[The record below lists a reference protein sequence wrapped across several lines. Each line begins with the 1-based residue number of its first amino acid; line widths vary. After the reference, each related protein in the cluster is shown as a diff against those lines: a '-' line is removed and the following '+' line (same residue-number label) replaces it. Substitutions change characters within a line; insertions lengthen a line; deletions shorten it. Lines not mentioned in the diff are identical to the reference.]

1 MATMHQ
7 SLEPVSLEDR
17 KTKKPLL
24 AVVKQREAWLF
35 LLPMLVVLG
44 GVALWPLL
52 RTFYFSFTDASLTSP
67 ESAQF
72 IGLENY
78 YFLVTDPS
86 WWKSV
91 SNTLYFA
98 VVSVSLE
105 TVLGLGIALILNAN
119 MPTKGL
125 MRAVVL
131 VPWAIPTIVS
141 ARMWEW
147 MFHDQ
152 FGVVNHILLS
162 LGVISEKIA
171 WTADPNWSMS
181 AIIFVDVWKTTPF
194 MTLLILA
201 GLQLLPKEVYEAA
214 KVDNVSAWHRFVY
227 ITLPLLKPA
236 ILVAVV
242 FRLLDALRMFDLA
255 YVLTSSSESTMTM
268 SVYARKQLVD
278 FQDMGYG
285 SAASTL
291 LFFIVALVT
300 VVYLY
305 LSKTRTSR
313 SE

>member
-1 MATMHQ
+1 MTTVNQ
-7 SLEPVSLEDR
+7 SIEPVSLTRNQR
-17 KTKKPLL
+17 KSSKL
-24 AVVKQREAWLF
+24 AVQRQREAWYF
-35 LLPMLVVLG
+35 LLPMLLVLG
-44 GVALWPLL
+44 FVALWPLT
-52 RTFYFSFTDASLTSP
+52 RTFYYSFTDANLTTP
-67 ESAQF
+67 ELAEF

-78 YFLVTDPS
+78 YYLITDPD

-98 VVSVSLE
+98 FVSVSIE
-105 TVLGLGIALILNAN
+105 TVLGLIIALVLNAN
-119 MPTKGL
+119 MPTRGL

-152 FGVVNHILLS
+152 FGVINQMLLT
-162 LGVISEKIA
+162 LGLISEKIA

-194 MTLLILA
+194 MALLILA

-214 KVDNVSAWHRFVY
+214 KVDNVSAWNRFVY
-227 ITLPLLKPA
+227 ITLPLIKPA

-255 YVLTSSSESTMTM
+255 YVLTSSSEATMTM

-300 VVYLY
+300 IVYLY
-305 LSKTRTSR
+305 FSKAQATR